1 MKGAPMSTPLSFF
14 LYSSRLAPDCDPAE
28 VGAIVKVAREFNAL
42 HGISGIL
49 VFDGE
54 RFTQYI
60 EGPEGEVAALV
71 TNLAKDRR
79 HTDFLQLNA
88 GDDLQERRYATW
100 SMGYSDVSLEELDI
114 DLMAS
119 IDGDGALSLFT
130 KAVAGLDRL

>member
-28 VGAIVKVAREFNAL
+28 VGAIVKVAREFKAL